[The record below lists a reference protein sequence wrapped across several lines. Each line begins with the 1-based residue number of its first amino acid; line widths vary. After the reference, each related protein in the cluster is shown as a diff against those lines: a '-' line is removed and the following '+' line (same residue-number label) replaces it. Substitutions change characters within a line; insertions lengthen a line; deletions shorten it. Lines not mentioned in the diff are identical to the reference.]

1 MSDPN
6 RTNVVQARGLVRT
19 YEDNGVPVQALRGV
33 DLDIA
38 PGDFACIA
46 GPSGSGKTTLLNLLG
61 GLDLPTEGSVAIE
74 GTLLGDLNRTQR
86 AELRLRRIG
95 FVFQAY
101 NLIPVF
107 SAAENVEYVLL
118 LQKVPPAR
126 RLERV
131 MEVLGALDMEEY
143 ADRRPNELSG
153 GQQQRVAVARALAA
167 DPAIIL
173 LDEPT
178 ANLDSENGDRL
189 LDYLERMNRD
199 RGTTFLFCSHDP
211 MVIQRAHRL
220 IRLRDGRIEEDR
232 RR

>member
-33 DLDIA
+33 DLDITS
-38 PGDFACIA
+38 GDFACIA

-61 GLDLPTEGSVAIE
+61 GLDLPTAGSVAIE
-74 GTLLGDLNRTQR
+74 GTLLGDLSRTQR

-178 ANLDSENGDRL
+178 ANLDSENGGKL

-199 RGTTFLFCSHDP
+199 RGSTFLFCSHDP

>member
-1 MSDPN
+1 MSDVEH
-6 RTNVVQARGLVRT
+6 TDVVQARGLVRT

-33 DLDIA
+33 DLDITS
-38 PGDFACIA
+38 GDFACIA

-61 GLDLPTEGSVAIE
+61 GLDLPTAGSVAIE
-74 GTLLGDLNRTQR
+74 GTLLGDLSRTQR
-86 AELRLRRIG
+86 AELRLHRIG

-126 RLERV
+126 RRERV

-178 ANLDSENGDRL
+178 ANLDSENGSRL
-189 LDYLERMNRD
+189 LDYLERMNGERA
-199 RGTTFLFCSHDP
+199 TTFLFCSHDP